1 MKRNKVIAVFVVAL
15 VLCLLAGVALAQNG
29 YNLVRWSIGGG
40 GGASAGDDYTL
51 SGAVEQAEAGGAQ
64 GGSYGLAGG
73 FWGGAA
79 PAELS
84 EKVYL
89 PLTSR

>member
-1 MKRNKVIAVFVVAL
+1 MKRHKVIAIFVVML

-29 YNLVRWSIGGG
+29 YSLAWWSIGGG
-40 GGASAGDDYTL
+40 GGVSAGGDYNL
-51 SGAVEQAEAGGAQ
+51 SGAVEQAEAGAAQ
-64 GGSYGLAGG
+64 GGTYGLAGG

-84 EKVYL
+84 EKLHL
-89 PLTSR
+89 PLVNR